1 MKPLSLLVV
10 VLDVSTDDPDGPY
23 EVEELLEVPVLID
36 VDLTLDVPEL
46 LLPPFQLPQDGES
59 ELLEPQLYQSE
70 FCELELSPCEIPQ
83 E

>member
-1 MKPLSLLVV
+1 MEPLSLLVV
-10 VLDVSTDDPDGPY
+10 VLDVSTVDPDGPY